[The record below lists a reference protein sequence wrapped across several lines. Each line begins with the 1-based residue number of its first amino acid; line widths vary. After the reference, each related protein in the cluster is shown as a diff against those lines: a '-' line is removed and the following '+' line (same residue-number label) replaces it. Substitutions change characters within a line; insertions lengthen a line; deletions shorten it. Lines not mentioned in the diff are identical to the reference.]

1 MTTRVVVPIA
11 WGVLAAAVVAGT
23 IADRGTPRS
32 SRHIGE
38 YVVLAADFH
47 VHSFPG
53 TWSTLSPWDT
63 VIEARHQGLDAIAMT
78 PHNAVWA
85 GKLGRWWSSLIGG
98 PIVLPGE
105 EITTPR
111 YHLLAVGIRG
121 YVARDPSPAR
131 VVEAIHRQ
139 GAIAIAAHPYEN
151 TWPAYDA
158 ESVRALDG
166 AEIVRPE
173 SQQNAHLAWQL
184 REFASRRTF
193 AAIGSSDF
201 HGLGTLGYSRTYVFA
216 RERSAEA
223 IVDAI
228 RARRTVVYDRE
239 RAYGDPEL
247 IVRVAQAGGLP
258 HGVPGLPKPGAAA
271 AFSRLAG
278 ALALIG
284 LLLFNRW

>member
-1 MTTRVVVPIA
+1 MSSRLVVGA
-11 WGVLAAAVVAGT
+11 SAALATALAAGT
-23 IADRGTPRS
+23 FADTPVRS
-32 SRHIGE
+32 PLPALDG

-53 TWSTLSPWDT
+53 TWSTLSLWDT

-105 EITTPR
+105 EITTSG

-139 GAIAIAAHPYEN
+139 GGIAIAAHPYDN

-184 REFASRRTF
+184 REFASRGTF

-247 IVRVAQAGGLP
+247 IALVARAGGLP
-258 HGVPGLPKPGAAA
+258 HDVPGLAKPGAAA